1 MLRKELP
8 LGRLKFTRPAHLT
21 LVAAVLLAGT
31 VASRAQSSPPTAS
44 PQESP
49 ATPHPQMTIPEK
61 INPPPGNETTGA
73 GPQRENPSDRLNRSE
88 GVVKSPTDT
97 DPGLVK
103 PAPNVGTTPVIPP
116 PGTPGGDPTVR
127 PK

>member
-1 MLRKELP
+1 MLRKLLP
-8 LGRLKFTRPAHLT
+8 LGRLKFTRPAPLT
-21 LVAAVLLAGT
+21 LAAAILLAGT
-31 VASRAQSSPPTAS
+31 LPTAAQSPPPSPS

-49 ATPHPQMTIPEK
+49 ATPHPQTTIPEK
-61 INPPPGNETTGA
+61 INPPQGNETTGA
-73 GPQRENPSDRLNRSE
+73 GPRGENPSEKLNRSE
-88 GVVKSPTDT
+88 GVVRPPSDT

-103 PAPNVGTTPVIPP
+103 PTPNTGTMPVIPP